1 MKRKDTFVAIAI
13 AIILVLSISPIH
25 IYGDDELINPY
36 KNWIESK
43 DLKNCSM
50 TLAINGITKFSS
62 LDEES
67 LIDERSVS
75 GEFFFENGE
84 FDNSSNT
91 FNALNITNVT
101 WVWGETY
108 EIVSKQEFQVTFDS
122 GLNNIESFS
131 LSSIITRNSTDPGE
145 STESKFLIEGSGA
158 SFPFLKEISEYSDT
172 ESGFVEIVDTK
183 NTSYFLCGPEKM
195 GKCVKE
201 VANSIISTC
210 KVKDKYK
217 TSKYEL
223 IEFKFDESSYLE
235 IRFEGY
241 LPRLRDNEGTC
252 SYFGGPN
259 DTGIDVTLR
268 KKFYEEHVGEYT
280 PANFTYEE
288 FYKNKKVREEFDK
301 WMNDRAEVT
310 LRKKFYEEHVGEYTP
325 ANFTYEEFYKN
336 KKVREEFDK
345 WMNDRAVSFVSYEEA
360 GWEGTGLHCGPARNL
375 DTENDYYCAM
385 RWHNRTTEKYGDKGK
400 PGHQHWWREQKIKV
414 TNPATGNSTIV
425 RPVDWGPNVTTN
437 RVIDLS
443 EKAMEEIGATT
454 DVTWVEMCIV
464 DSDTPLGL
472 VTNQQDNKK
481 MKKL

>member
-1 MKRKDTFVAIAI
+1 MKRKNISVAIAI

-36 KNWIESK
+36 KNWIDPK

-50 TLAINGITKFSS
+50 SFAINGITKYSF
-62 LDEES
+62 LDEEH
-67 LIDERSVS
+67 LIDERSIP

-131 LSSIITRNSTDPGE
+131 LSSIITRNSIDSSE
-145 STESKFLIEGSGA
+145 SSESKFLIKGSGA
-158 SFPFLKEISEYSDT
+158 SFPFLKEISEFSDT

-183 NTSYFLCGPEKM
+183 NTSYILCGPEKM

-201 VANSIISTC
+201 VANSIISTN
-210 KVKDKYK
+210 KVKDKYETMK
-217 TSKYEL
+217 FEL
-223 IEFKFDESSYLE
+223 IEFKFNESSYLE

-301 WMNDRAEVT
+301 WMNERADFFESY
-310 LRKKFYEEHVGEYTP
+310 KK
-325 ANFTYEEFYKN
+325 
-336 KKVREEFDK
+336 
-345 WMNDRAVSFVSYEEA
+345 A
-360 GWEGTGLHCGPARNL
+360 GWEGTGLLCGPARNL

-385 RWHNRTTEKYGDKGK
+385 RWHNRTTERYGDKGK

-425 RPVDWGPNVTTN
+425 RPVDWGPNETTG

-443 EKAMEEIGATT
+443 HRAMEEIGATT
-454 DVTWVEMCIV
+454 DVTWVKMCIV

-481 MKKL
+481 IKKL